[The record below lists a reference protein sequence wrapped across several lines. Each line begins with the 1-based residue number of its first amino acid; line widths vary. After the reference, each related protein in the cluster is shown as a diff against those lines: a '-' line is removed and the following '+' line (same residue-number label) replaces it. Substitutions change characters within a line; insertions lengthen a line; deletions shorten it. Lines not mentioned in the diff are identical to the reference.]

1 MYSLYKVKFD
11 HSKWGDKMRRMYK
24 YRVDYFGYD
33 INKLKL
39 LGQGHEG
46 KVYLLPDDKVLK
58 VFYYTNSCK
67 RQIEILLKTQD
78 SRFFPSVFNFDDQS
92 IVMSFIYGS
101 SLSQYL
107 TYNDIN
113 KQLSIELVKL
123 IDEFKKLHFTRLDMR
138 LGHIYIQPDETVR
151 VIDPRGSYEKKQ
163 PYPRSMLNGLKKRDN
178 LREFLNNIKDEYPDY
193 YKYWRKMMYY

>member
-1 MYSLYKVKFD
+1 
-11 HSKWGDKMRRMYK
+11 MRRIQK
-24 YRVDYFGYD
+24 YRVNYLGYD

-39 LGQGHEG
+39 LGQGYEG
-46 KVYLLPDDKVLK
+46 KVYLLPEDKVLK
-58 VFYYTNSCK
+58 VFYNTDSCK

-101 SLSQYL
+101 SLSHYL

-113 KQLSIELVKL
+113 KKLSIELVKL

-138 LGHIYIQPDETVR
+138 LGHIFIQPDETVK

-163 PYPRSMLNGLKKRDN
+163 PYPKSMLNGLKKRDN
-178 LREFLNNIKDEYPDY
+178 LKAFLNYIKYESPDY
-193 YKYWRKMMYY
+193 YKYWRKMMCI